1 MASYPRNLSYF
12 VKRLANYSRNTSKLQ
27 TLNTTSAG
35 PSQII
40 TVDLPNNS
48 LVDLNTLVWSF
59 SGTTSST
66 ANSCTFP
73 RNIETLIERVE
84 VEVNGQLISP
94 GCANYS
100 HLFQIISDTTMGE
113 DCRNRRLI
121 LQNAGNVSAPSANV
135 TTAIPFTVCNWL
147 GFLGS
152 AQPSVLDTNL
162 LGNVRIRITLAGA
175 NVLVSSATAVTGASY
190 ALQDMYFTVDTLS
203 IDDGIYYQLHD
214 QFLAKSGVYEIPF
227 NNFYSFTQAVSSS
240 GSGSVKFSL
249 STQSLN
255 HLWATFAFG
264 GAGTQVANTNAG
276 TSQYFLRSACGI
288 SGYQFNINNT
298 YVPNFRVT
306 RDLAFQLLM
315 NSYNLSQDTLG
326 GVHPNVNTLAKW
338 RDAFWVASCA
348 LDHPV
353 GSDERFVSGVNTLGS
368 VAQGYWEYDL
378 ATVNSNNFDTNV
390 SANAIALVFA
400 QTTAV
405 LQVGAGRQISIV
417 L

>member
-48 LVDLNTLVWSF
+48 LVDLNSLVWSF
-59 SGTTSST
+59 DGTTSST

-100 HLFQIISDTTMGE
+100 HLFQIVSDTTMGE

-135 TTAIPFTVCNWL
+135 TTAVPFTICNWL

-152 AQPSVLDTNL
+152 AQPNVLDTNL
-162 LGNVRIRITLAGA
+162 LGNVRIRITLANA

-190 ALQDMYFTVDTLS
+190 ALSNMYFTVDTLS

-214 QFLAKSGVYEIPF
+214 QFLSKGGVYEIPF
-227 NNFYSFTQAVSSS
+227 NNFYSFTQAISSG

-255 HLWATFAFG
+255 HLWATFAY
-264 GAGTQVANTNAG
+264 AGSTPQAVSTNAG
-276 TSQYFLRSACGI
+276 TSLYFLRSALGI

-298 YVPNFRVT
+298 YVPNFRVPNA
-306 RDLAFQLLM
+306 LAFQLLM

-326 GVHPNVNTLAKW
+326 GIHPNVNTLAKW
-338 RDAFWVASCA
+338 QNAFWVASCA
-348 LDHPV
+348 LDHPTS
-353 GSDERFVSGVNTLGS
+353 SDERFISGINTLGS
-368 VAQGYWEYDL
+368 TAQGYWEYDN
-378 ATVNSNNFDTNV
+378 ATVSGTPFDGN
-390 SANAIALVFA
+390 AGPAIALVFA

>member
-1 MASYPRNLSYF
+1 MSAYPRNLSYF
-12 VKRLANYSRNTSKLQ
+12 VKRLANYSKNTYRLQ
-27 TLNTTSAG
+27 TLNTTTAT

-40 TVDLPNNS
+40 TVDLPNNA
-48 LVDLNTLVWSF
+48 LVDLSTLVWYF
-59 SGTTSST
+59 EGATSSAT
-66 ANSCTFP
+66 NSCTFP

-84 VEVNGQLISP
+84 VEINGQLVSP

-113 DCRNRRLI
+113 DCKNRRLI

-135 TTAIPFTVCNWL
+135 SATPFTVCNWL

-152 AQPSVLDTNL
+152 CQPTVIDTNL
-162 LGNVRIRITLAGA
+162 LGNVRIRITLASA

-190 ALQDMYFTVDTLS
+190 TLDKMFFSVDCIS
-203 IDDGIYYQLHD
+203 IDDGMYYALHD
-214 QFLAKSGVYEIPF
+214 QFLSKGGVYEIPF
-227 NNFYSFTQAVSSS
+227 NNFYSFSQSVSA
-240 GSGSVKFSL
+240 GGAGSVKFSL

-255 HLWATFAFG
+255 HLWATFAYG
-264 GAGTQVANTNAG
+264 GTATQVVNTNNG
-276 TSQYFLRSACGI
+276 SSQYFLRSACGI
-288 SGYQFNINNT
+288 SGYQFNINNQP
-298 YVPNFRVT
+298 VPNYRVN

-326 GVHPNVNTLAKW
+326 GVHNNINTLAKW
-338 RDAFWVASCA
+338 RDCFWVASCA
-348 LDHPV
+348 LDHATA
-353 GSDERFVSGVNTLGS
+353 SDERFVSGLNTLGNVS
-368 VAQGYWEYDL
+368 QGYWEYDGASVGTDNFD
-378 ATVNSNNFDTNV
+378 ATVD
-390 SANAIALVFA
+390 ANAIALIFA